1 MFMWMWLLLLSLL
14 TGIAVPAAS
23 SAESTLSKEQ
33 PLPNPATNITAK
45 TMTVSNQENKAI
57 FDGSVVLTRG
67 ELVVYS
73 DHMVVSFRPEE
84 NGKGG
89 RKDSPA
95 SRGKS
100 GSVTGKKETP
110 GKDAMPS
117 VSDRA
122 ISRIEATG
130 RVKIERDNGR
140 ATCRRAVYF
149 EEERKIV
156 LTGEPVAW
164 QKGTRVTGRQITMFL
179 DEDRSVVEGGS
190 HVTIEA
196 EGGSSQ

>member
-1 MFMWMWLLLLSLL
+1 MCMWMWLLLLNLL
-14 TGIAVPAAS
+14 TGIAVPATS
-23 SAESTLSKEQ
+23 SAEASLSKEQ
-33 PLPNPATNITAK
+33 ALPNPTTNITAK

-67 ELVVYS
+67 ELIVYS
-73 DHMVVSFRPEE
+73 DHMVVSFRPGE
-84 NGKGG
+84 NGREGK
-89 RKDSPA
+89 KDSPA
-95 SRGKS
+95 NSGKS
-100 GSVTGKKETP
+100 GAVTGKKEMP

-130 RVKIERDNGR
+130 KVKIEKEGGR

-149 EEERKIV
+149 EDERKIV

-164 QKGTRVTGRQITMFL
+164 QKGTRVTGKQITMFL

-196 EGGSSQ
+196 DGGSGQ